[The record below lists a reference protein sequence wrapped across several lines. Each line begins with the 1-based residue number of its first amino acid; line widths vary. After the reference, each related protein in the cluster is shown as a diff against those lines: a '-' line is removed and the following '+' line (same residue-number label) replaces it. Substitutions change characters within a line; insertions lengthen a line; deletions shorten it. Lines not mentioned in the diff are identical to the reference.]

1 MKNVLFVIGLL
12 LNLFLIGLGIYDFMF
27 WTKTNFEYIIVGI
40 WIFILIIDTVLWIID
55 FIKENRK

>member
-1 MKNVLFVIGLL
+1 MKNILFVIGLL

-27 WTKTNFEYIIVGI
+27 WAKAKFEYVIVGI
-40 WIFILIIDTVLWIID
+40 WILVLVIDTILWIIE